1 MMRVRWFGQSAFR
14 LEGAEGTVVIDP
26 FGRLPE
32 SVAARGINF
41 GYPPVE
47 GVTADLVLV
56 THEHFDHNGVDGI
69 DGDPAV
75 VRWAGT
81 HETPLGTVVGIASE
95 HDPEAG
101 VRRGPNAIYRF
112 ALGGLQIAHFGDFG
126 QPALRPEQ
134 AAALQG
140 IDVLFVPVGG
150 GPTLDGPQAAAVV
163 AELTP
168 SVVVPMHY
176 RTPLADFLGPL
187 DPFLEAVD
195 ADVVEVGSSEAEID
209 AASGSRRVL
218 VLSPPEV

>member
-14 LEGAEGTVVIDP
+14 LEAAEGTVVIDP

-47 GVTADLVLV
+47 GVSADLVLV
-56 THEHFDHNGVDGI
+56 THEHFDHNGVEGI
-69 DGDPAV
+69 EGDPAV
-75 VRWAGT
+75 VRLAGT
-81 HETPLGTVVGIASE
+81 HETPLGTVVGVASE
-95 HDPEAG
+95 HDPDAG

-112 ALGGLQIAHFGDFG
+112 ELGGLQIAHFGDFG

-150 GPTLDGPQAAAVV
+150 GPTIDGPQAAAVV
-163 AELTP
+163 AELAP

-176 RTPLADFLGPL
+176 QTPLADFIGPV

-195 ADVVEVGSSEAEID
+195 AEVVEVGAPETEID

-218 VLSPPEV
+218 VLSPPEA